1 MRPTISS
8 WSIWGYLP
16 VIAAIAVVWS
26 HSIANAQSRAGT
38 PLKLDTGE
46 EIYKAACVGCHG
58 PDGKGQPKSTLGFEP
73 PSTFPDFTD
82 CAGATPEPDT
92 HWATMIHE
100 GGRSKGFSPIMPAF
114 GDALTSE
121 QIKLVVG
128 YLRTLCTD
136 QHWPQG
142 DMNFPR
148 PLFTE
153 KAFPENETVLTTAFN
168 TTGPAGITNELV
180 VEKRLGARTNMEL
193 IVPGA
198 FQKQPSSSWFGGIG
212 DISLELKRTVFFSN
226 RTGSILALAGELKL
240 PTGDANRGFGNGVTT
255 LESFASF
262 GQALPRQSFVQTQFG
277 IEGPY
282 RRSQIPAEMFWRTA
296 VGKTLAQDRGFGRGW
311 TPMVETVGVRELR
324 PQAKIEWDVVPQMQV
339 TLNKRQH
346 IRANVGIS
354 VPFANT
360 ANRATQVVF
369 YLLWDW
375 FDGGLRDGWK

>member
-1 MRPTISS
+1 M
-8 WSIWGYLP
+8 
-16 VIAAIAVVWS
+16 
-26 HSIANAQSRAGT
+26 HQSQNLAGF
-38 PLKLDTGE
+38 D
-46 EIYKAACVGCHG
+46 
-58 PDGKGQPKSTLGFEP
+58 P
-73 PSTFPDFTD
+73 PSTFPDFSD
-82 CAGATPEPDT
+82 CPTAAVEPDFQWRAIIT
-92 HWATMIHE
+92 N
-100 GGRSKGFSPIMPAF
+100 GGPARAFSRIMPSF
-114 GDALTSE
+114 KDLLTQE
-121 QIKLVVG
+121 QIGKVVEH
-128 YLRTLCTD
+128 LRGFCAD
-136 QHWPQG
+136 PAWPRG
-142 DMNFPR
+142 NLNLPR
-148 PLFTE
+148 ALITE

>member
-1 MRPTISS
+1 
-8 WSIWGYLP
+8 
-16 VIAAIAVVWS
+16 
-26 HSIANAQSRAGT
+26 
-38 PLKLDTGE
+38 
-46 EIYKAACVGCHG
+46 
-58 PDGKGQPKSTLGFEP
+58 
-73 PSTFPDFTD
+73 
-82 CAGATPEPDT
+82 
-92 HWATMIHE
+92 
-100 GGRSKGFSPIMPAF
+100 
-114 GDALTSE
+114 
-121 QIKLVVG
+121 
-128 YLRTLCTD
+128 
-136 QHWPQG
+136 
-142 DMNFPR
+142 
-148 PLFTE
+148 
-153 KAFPENETVLTTAFN
+153 
-168 TTGPAGITNELV
+168 
-180 VEKRLGARTNMEL
+180 
-193 IVPGA
+193 
-198 FQKQPSSSWFGGIG
+198 
-212 DISLELKRTVFFSN
+212 
-226 RTGSILALAGELKL
+226 
-240 PTGDANRGFGNGVTT
+240 VTT